1 MYLTIKNTIEDYR
14 AFLEYACNSVIEKHK
29 IIFNILKIALY
40 IAPWG
45 SWLVQWNIIANRE
58 YFYIMTFIFL
68 SVIFDLLFYY
78 ILKNDYPIRWL
89 VGILLIKI
97 KSRKSTI
104 GDKILE
110 SNKDYVKIYND
121 CEETIFYKKDKI
133 EIIRLDKC
141 LLISSKG
148 VDNRKRYVLISNRSF
163 KNDSEIDQLIHSVE

>member
-1 MYLTIKNTIEDYR
+1 
-14 AFLEYACNSVIEKHK
+14 
-29 IIFNILKIALY
+29 
-40 IAPWG
+40 
-45 SWLVQWNIIANRE
+45 
-58 YFYIMTFIFL
+58 MTFIFL

-121 CEETIFYKKDKI
+121 FEETIFYKKDKI
-133 EIIRLDKC
+133 EIIRLDRC

-148 VDNRKRYVLISNRSF
+148 SDNKKRYVLISNKSF
-163 KNDSEIDQLIHSVE
+163 KNDNEIEQLIHSIE